1 MKNIT
6 KKYKFK
12 HIKVITGG
20 GKNIIIHVSGS
31 PGSGKTTIG
40 NKLKKHFGDEI
51 VVKDLDDLF
60 SEFMKSNH
68 GKFDPELYQEYIYNF
83 IKNNDDKI
91 IIFVGLNSE
100 HITNRLYD
108 IQATHKFFINLPIE
122 INLKR
127 HFDREINGWL
137 NWMVHRDKYI
147 LFDQL
152 ISDQNKV
159 ITDLTTSLSEVLNIS
174 HQEKFISSFTDTY
187 MNEGYTFLDSDAI
200 YDKIVN
206 LINEQ

>member
-1 MKNIT
+1 MIGYH

-12 HIKVITGG
+12 YIKIILGG
-20 GKNIIIHVSGS
+20 EKNIIIHVSGS

-51 VVKDLDDLF
+51 MVKDLDDLF
-60 SEFMKSNH
+60 TEFMKDNH
-68 GKFDPELYQEYIYNF
+68 DEFNPESYQEYIYDF
-83 IKNNDDKI
+83 IKNNNDKI

-100 HITNRLYD
+100 HITNGLYD
-108 IQATHKFFINLPIE
+108 IRATHKFFINLPTE
-122 INLKR
+122 ITLKR

-137 NWMVHRDKYI
+137 NWMINRDKDI

-152 ISDQNKV
+152 IRDQNNV
-159 ITDLTTSLSEVLNIS
+159 ITDLTTSLSKVLNIS

-187 MNEGYTFLDSDAI
+187 INEGYTFLNSDAI
-200 YDKIVN
+200 YDRI
-206 LINEQ
+206 LDIING